1 MGYQQI
7 DRLFY
12 DTKELNDALVDMAD
26 RLEMCEQTD
35 YRLGEGYEYLSERM
49 SRLEAEFRELYK
61 FIVQLLA
68 NISGGD

>member
-1 MGYQQI
+1 MGYQH
-7 DRLFY
+7 RLFY
-12 DTKELNDALVDMAD
+12 DTKELNDALVDMTD
-26 RLEMCEQTD
+26 RLEMCEQTH
-35 YRLGEGYEYLSERM
+35 EYLSERM

>member
-12 DTKELNDALVDMAD
+12 DTKELNDALVDMTD

-35 YRLGEGYEYLSERM
+35 DRLGEGHEYLSERM